1 MILATSNEREEL
13 KVKLISG
20 EETQSNTFEVKKMLM
35 VLMTVIMMLMM
46 TSLDSV
52 ERRADFRLTFYWEEF
67 PIPT

>member
-1 MILATSNEREEL
+1 MILASSNEREEL

-52 ERRADFRLTFYWEEF
+52 ERRADFRLTFYWEGF